1 MCRRVVLFVA
11 GLVLLA
17 CVGALMQAATAFLG
31 RFLLYFLHV
40 STGPLLHVFV
50 TRLRYEQKAHLQCL
64 HCPCLRL
71 LPPDLVARITH
82 DPFAAITTS
91 LPIPDANASGNDCHV
106 DCYLR
111 CVSRSL
117 IPRRVLLEGAG
128 RVGLSVTAPSPA
140 VCHKDVALR
149 LIIQSPVRGTRGTIL
164 LVRQCVVNG
173 LCTIVHPP
181 TLTYLFG

>member
-1 MCRRVVLFVA
+1 MRLRAYDTRSLVCKRLVYVHMCRRVVLFVA

-40 STGPLLHVFV
+40 STGPLLHVYV
-50 TRLRYEQKAHLQCL
+50 TRLRYEKKAHLQCL

-82 DPFAAITTS
+82 DPFAAITS
-91 LPIPDANASGNDCHV
+91 LPIPNATASGNGCHV

-111 CVSRSL
+111 CVSRRL
-117 IPRRVLLEGAG
+117 IPHRVLLGG
-128 RVGLSVTAPSPA
+128 G
-140 VCHKDVALR
+140 
-149 LIIQSPVRGTRGTIL
+149 G
-164 LVRQCVVNG
+164 
-173 LCTIVHPP
+173 
-181 TLTYLFG
+181 